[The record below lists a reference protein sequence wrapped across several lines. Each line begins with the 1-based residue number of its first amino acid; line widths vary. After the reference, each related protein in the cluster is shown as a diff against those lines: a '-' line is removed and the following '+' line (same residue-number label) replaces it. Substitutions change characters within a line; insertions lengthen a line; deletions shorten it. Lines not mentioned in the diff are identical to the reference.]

1 MLRKIQPRL
10 NSGTEGLSGQIIILI
25 DRFVNNQ
32 PQHRTRFFAPWS
44 SNSLQSCISSPSR
57 TFRIAPHIIRPSFSE
72 TFGISFVRILTPSKV
87 CGLPRSHSTS
97 EIVGVFSGVSRSS
110 INLFVFLAA
119 RGVHLLR
126 LVLTGRH
133 AEPGWKSLRVGPNEI
148 LLGRAQW
155 TFEWGRVGSIPVI
168 DFSSMKHTRKSW
180 AFNIDNRNAP
190 CGGNPLPPLDT
201 LSIVA
206 RFSILRLDCFSF
218 FTVPVDMFLIISE
231 TGWWVAHIGRKEE
244 SKREVKQR
252 RDSRE
257 KPSKTVTCRKASR
270 AQTSVTQRQC
280 CNLCCILRGH

>member
-1 MLRKIQPRL
+1 MNAASSTRHLAIRESLKSDSTAFTLARCISFNNPQTRKLIHMLRKIQPRL

-133 AEPGWKSLRVGPNEI
+133 AEPG
-148 LLGRAQW
+148 
-155 TFEWGRVGSIPVI
+155 
-168 DFSSMKHTRKSW
+168 
-180 AFNIDNRNAP
+180 
-190 CGGNPLPPLDT
+190 
-201 LSIVA
+201 
-206 RFSILRLDCFSF
+206 
-218 FTVPVDMFLIISE
+218 
-231 TGWWVAHIGRKEE
+231 
-244 SKREVKQR
+244 
-252 RDSRE
+252 
-257 KPSKTVTCRKASR
+257 
-270 AQTSVTQRQC
+270 
-280 CNLCCILRGH
+280 